1 MKADNSSAELMSN
14 DMHKEMLRQKWE
26 EEELAAMNQP
36 IHYAN
41 VQYDGKMEVD
51 SAVYLFSK
59 HFLFCISWISY
70 CNSLNW
76 STFYFYRYVFN
87 SFLQQSYI
95 SFIQMLT
102 PSLLE
107 LHQRKQI
114 CVHAFHL
121 PRTEKNNWSFSWPN
135 TYIFFNDTEIR
146 THGVGFYQFA
156 KDEESRKEQLD
167 TLNDIRD
174 KVKYLENQQLF
185 FYSCNSSLVKT
196 SVPDIL
202 DNY

>member
-1 MKADNSSAELMSN
+1 MRFHIIIQMLWDVMIWDNVSCNYVIVILDIMKCKFVIHVILNVLRCNYLYQWLFCSDVKVDNRSAELMSN

-87 SFLQQSYI
+87 SFTQQSNI

-121 PRTEKNNWSFSWPN
+121 PRTERNN
-135 TYIFFNDTEIR
+135 
-146 THGVGFYQFA
+146 GA
-156 KDEESRKEQLD
+156 
-167 TLNDIRD
+167 
-174 KVKYLENQQLF
+174 
-185 FYSCNSSLVKT
+185 LVDLIHIKK
-196 SVPDIL
+196 I
-202 DNY
+202 

>member
-1 MKADNSSAELMSN
+1 MFCSDVKADNRSAELMSN

-87 SFLQQSYI
+87 SFTQQSNI
-95 SFIQMLT
+95 SFIQVLT
-102 PSLLE
+102 SSLLE

-121 PRTEKNNWSFSWPN
+121 PRTERNNGALVDLIHIN
-135 TYIFFNDTEIR
+135 FFEWYRNKDPWCRILSVCQRWRVKER
-146 THGVGFYQFA
+146 TTGYFERYQRQG
-156 KDEESRKEQLD
+156 E
-167 TLNDIRD
+167 
-174 KVKYLENQQLF
+174 V
-185 FYSCNSSLVKT
+185 C
-196 SVPDIL
+196 
-202 DNY
+202 

>member
-1 MKADNSSAELMSN
+1 MRFHIIIQMLWDVMIWDNVSCNYVIVILDIMKCKFVIHVILNVLRCNYLYQWLFCSDVKADNRSAELMSN

-76 STFYFYRYVFN
+76 ST
-87 SFLQQSYI
+87 L
-95 SFIQMLT
+95 
-102 PSLLE
+102 
-107 LHQRKQI
+107 
-114 CVHAFHL
+114 
-121 PRTEKNNWSFSWPN
+121 
-135 TYIFFNDTEIR
+135 
-146 THGVGFYQFA
+146 
-156 KDEESRKEQLD
+156 
-167 TLNDIRD
+167 
-174 KVKYLENQQLF
+174 
-185 FYSCNSSLVKT
+185 
-196 SVPDIL
+196 
-202 DNY
+202 